1 MSAHFEKVRIK
12 EVRRETPD
20 CVSVLFDIPEEL
32 RQKFLYKH
40 GQHVTLKSIIN
51 GEEIRRSY
59 SLCSSPL
66 QNEWRIAVKILDGG
80 LFSSFAHAS
89 LKAGDE
95 IELMPP
101 MGNFSIPLH
110 PENKKTYVAVAAGS
124 GITPILS
131 IIKTVLATELL
142 SKVTLVYGNRTRN
155 SIIFKEELEALKN
168 VYMQRFTLINILS
181 REKTDATIHH
191 GRIDGEKCEQLFGKL
206 ISIHSDEFLICG
218 PGEMIFSVKG
228 FLENKGVDKKK
239 IHLEL
244 FSTPGQQT
252 QAPARKVAQENT
264 GAKSRIVVRLDGR
277 SFDFELPFTSNE
289 SILDAALQQG
299 ADLPFACKG
308 GVCCTCKAKL
318 IEGEVEMDVNYGL
331 EHEEVEQGYIL
342 TCQSHPVTEK
352 VVVDYD
358 VK

>member
-1 MSAHFEKVRIK
+1 MSVHFEKVRVK
-12 EVRRETPD
+12 EVKVETPD
-20 CVSVLFDIPEEL
+20 CVSVLFDIPENL
-32 RQKFLYKH
+32 QQKFSYKH
-40 GQHVTLKSIIN
+40 GQHVTVRTILN

-66 QNEWRIAVKILDGG
+66 QNEWRIAVKKLDGG

-89 LKAGDE
+89 LQPGDE
-95 IELMPP
+95 VELMPP
-101 MGNFSIPLH
+101 MGNFSIPLNT
-110 PENKKTYVAVAAGS
+110 ENKKTYVAFAAGS

-131 IIKTVLATELL
+131 IIKTILATEPL
-142 SKVTLVYGNRTRN
+142 SHVTLVYGNRNRN
-155 SIIFKEELEALKN
+155 SIIFKEDLEALKN

-181 REKTDATIHH
+181 REKTDAPLNH
-191 GRIDGEKCEQLFGKL
+191 GRIDGDKCNQLFGKL
-206 ISIHSDEFLICG
+206 ISIHADEFFICG
-218 PGEMIFSVKG
+218 PAEMIFSVKN
-228 FLENKGVDKKK
+228 FLENNGVEKKK
-239 IHLEL
+239 VHLEL

-264 GAKSRIVVRLDGR
+264 GAKSKIVVRLDGR
-277 SFDFELPFTSNE
+277 SFDFDLPFTSNE